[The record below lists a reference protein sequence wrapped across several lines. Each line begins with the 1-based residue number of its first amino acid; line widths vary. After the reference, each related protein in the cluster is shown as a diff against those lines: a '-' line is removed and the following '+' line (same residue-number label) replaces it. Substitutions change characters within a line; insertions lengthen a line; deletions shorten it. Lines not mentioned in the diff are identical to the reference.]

1 MKNIAIVLAGGSGRR
16 MGGDKPKQYM
26 MLGSKPLICYCLE
39 TMERSFMDAVVLV
52 CKSGDE
58 DFCKREIVDNYGFK
72 KIKAIVPGG
81 RERYDSV
88 YNGLKETEGY
98 DHVFIHDGARPF
110 ISENILDRCL
120 HYVEK
125 YGAAAAAVRA
135 KDTVKIENGDGF
147 IEQSPDRSY
156 VWMVQTPQVFDRDM
170 IASCYEKL
178 KRDESRL
185 LDAGVYIT
193 DDTMVAKMYAD
204 VDAKLVE
211 SSFDNIKITTAGDM
225 PIAEAILN
233 KRIGENGC

>member
-1 MKNIAIVLAGGSGRR
+1 MKNAAIVLAGGSGRR
-16 MGGDKPKQYM
+16 MGGDRPKQYM
-26 MLGSKPLICYCLE
+26 ELGGKPLICYCLDTFE
-39 TMERSFMDAVVLV
+39 SSFIDAVILV
-52 CKSGDE
+52 CKNGDE
-58 DFCKREIVDNYGFK
+58 DFCRREIVQKYGYK

-81 RERYDSV
+81 KERYDSV
-88 YNGLKETEGY
+88 YNGLKETEGF

-110 ISENILDRCL
+110 VSEHTLERCL

-125 YGAAAAAVRA
+125 YGAAVAAVRA

-147 IEQSPDRSY
+147 VEQSPDRSL

-170 IASCYEKL
+170 IAECYEKM
-178 KRDESRL
+178 KRDEKRL

-211 SSFDNIKITTAGDM
+211 SSYDNIKITTVTD
-225 PIAEAILN
+225 IVTAEAII
-233 KRIGENGC
+233 KRLSEA